1 MTIGDQDNGSVMG
14 LDVGN
19 RRIGVALA
27 HYQSLLPQA
36 LKTIDNS
43 NTTIKEIQEL
53 ITANNVK
60 EIVVG
65 LPRSLDGNIT
75 QQTRDTI
82 KFITQLRDVLKIP
95 VFEQDEALT
104 SRQAEAE
111 LISRAKPYTK
121 SDIDA
126 LAATYILQD
135 YLGETKVIS
144 NA

>member
-1 MTIGDQDNGSVMG
+1 MTLTGTLSGAVMA

-27 HYQSLLPQA
+27 HPTARLAQPLITL
-36 LKTIDNS
+36 NRS
-43 NTTIKEIQEL
+43 NTTFDDIQKL
-53 ITANNVK
+53 IAEHNVDR
-60 EIVVG
+60 IAVG

-82 KFITQLRDVLKIP
+82 LFINQLKEVTTIP

-104 SRQAEAE
+104 SKQAEAE
-111 LISRAKPYTK
+111 LIARAKPYTK
-121 SDIDA
+121 ADIDA

-135 YLGETKVIS
+135 FLGGHANE
-144 NA
+144 

>member
-1 MTIGDQDNGSVMG
+1 MTLASTLKGSVMA

-27 HYQSLLPQA
+27 HSTARLAQPLLT
-36 LKTIDNS
+36 LERSDTVFSD
-43 NTTIKEIQEL
+43 IQKL
-53 ITANNVK
+53 ITEHDVNRIA
-60 EIVVG
+60 VG

-82 KFITQLRDVLKIP
+82 LFINQLRALTTIP

-111 LISRAKPYTK
+111 LIQRAKPYTK
-121 SDIDA
+121 ADIDA

-135 YLGETKVIS
+135 FLGGHDSE
-144 NA
+144 

>member
-1 MTIGDQDNGSVMG
+1 MTLAETLKGSVMA
-14 LDVGN
+14 LDVGS

-27 HYQSLLPQA
+27 HPTARLAQPLLT
-36 LKTIDNS
+36 LERSDTTIDD
-43 NTTIKEIQEL
+43 IKKL
-53 ITANNVK
+53 ISEHQVSA
-60 EIVVG
+60 IAVG

-82 KFITQLRDVLKIP
+82 VFIKLLRATIKIP

-111 LISRAKPYTK
+111 LIQRAKPYTK
-121 SDIDA
+121 ADIDA

-135 YLGETKVIS
+135 FLGGS
-144 NA
+144 QR

>member
-1 MTIGDQDNGSVMG
+1 MTLAGTLNGSVMA
-14 LDVGN
+14 LDVGS

-27 HYQSLLPQA
+27 HPTARLAQPLLT
-36 LKTIDNS
+36 LDRSDKTLEDIQKLIDEHS
-43 NTTIKEIQEL
+43 VGSI
-53 ITANNVK
+53 A
-60 EIVVG
+60 VG

-82 KFITQLRDVLKIP
+82 VFINQLRAFTSVP

-111 LISRAKPYTK
+111 LIDRAKPYTK
-121 SDIDA
+121 ADVDS

-135 YLGETKVIS
+135 FLGSQNHE
-144 NA
+144 